1 MQGGQGDVDVWIHLN
16 HFTNLFSA
24 PISFAKGRWTARG
37 RWKNTSICQ
46 QVAGFLLFL
55 ECSLHPWKLVWCS
68 MTSHDVAWSS
78 MHAKNDL
85 MDRCGRNPEG
95 KVWMLQGSGGLTVGN
110 EACKDGGNL
119 ETLVWYMLN
128 LSYSVVIVA
137 CILATGVG
145 LEGACALSLSLC
157 LFVSLSLS
165 LCMNV

>member
-1 MQGGQGDVDVWIHLN
+1 
-16 HFTNLFSA
+16 
-24 PISFAKGRWTARG
+24 
-37 RWKNTSICQ
+37 
-46 QVAGFLLFL
+46 
-55 ECSLHPWKLVWCS
+55 
-68 MTSHDVAWSS
+68 

-137 CILATGVG
+137 CILATGIG

-157 LFVSLSLS
+157 VSLSLSLS

>member
-1 MQGGQGDVDVWIHLN
+1 
-16 HFTNLFSA
+16 
-24 PISFAKGRWTARG
+24 
-37 RWKNTSICQ
+37 
-46 QVAGFLLFL
+46 
-55 ECSLHPWKLVWCS
+55 
-68 MTSHDVAWSS
+68 
-78 MHAKNDL
+78 
-85 MDRCGRNPEG
+85 
-95 KVWMLQGSGGLTVGN
+95 MLQGSGGLTVGN